1 MQDVRKPVWQRSY
14 KLIGNESI
22 TSYLDECILH
32 GHVMTTG
39 VISTTHV
46 APFSLGSDGC
56 RVMRYRPDG
65 KSHTSIFA
73 RALVC
78 A

>member
-1 MQDVRKPVWQRSY
+1 MQDVREPVWQRSY
-14 KLIGNESI
+14 KLIGKESI
-22 TSYLDECILH
+22 TSYLDESILH

-39 VISTTHV
+39 VISTTHD

-65 KSHTSIFA
+65 RSHTSIFA
-73 RALVC
+73 GALVC